1 MKVAN
6 LLKTK
11 GDALFTVTPKT
22 RLSAAVITM
31 ADQDIGSVVV
41 MEGGELKG
49 IITFREVLR
58 VLARRQ
64 LENRL
69 GPTPPV
75 AELLC
80 EQVMIAHPAVAN
92 SETDMDE
99 LRELMLAQRQRYIPV
114 VDGKTLVGVVSYH
127 DVMRSENEQQKFEN
141 SMLKAYI
148 ADWPEDSAGQNQ
160 SQNPLH

>member
-31 ADQDIGSVVV
+31 ADQDIGSIVV
-41 MEGGELKG
+41 MEGAELKG

-64 LENRL
+64 MENRL

-80 EQVMIAHPAVAN
+80 EQVMISRPALATPGM
-92 SETDMDE
+92 EMDE
-99 LRELMLAQRQRYIPV
+99 LRELMLSQRQRYLPV
-114 VDGKTLVGVVSYH
+114 VEGKTLVGVVSYH

-148 ADWPEDSAGQNQ
+148 ADWPEDSA
-160 SQNPLH
+160 SLNPLH